1 LSETCA
7 GKSERRALKGLRHLL
22 TDDDGVAL
30 ARLRNLDNLP
40 GDLLGDWIGSVGQTE
55 ELQAM
60 LVGGDHPIDVVL
72 IECRML

>member
-30 ARLRNLDNLP
+30 ARLRNLDNPP
-40 GDLLGDWIGSVGQTE
+40 GDLLGAWIGSVGQTE
-55 ELQAM
+55 DLQAM
-60 LVGGDHPIDVVL
+60 LAGGDHPIDVVL